1 MATWAEL
8 VKFIRRTY
16 EIVRDEPDEIRIM
29 LRFGLDIDEAER
41 GQVMIIAH
49 ETIEGS
55 GDWVQIATPFARVD
69 EVDLR
74 AVLEE
79 AGNTLVVGNVVIM
92 GDFLV
97 LRHTLPL
104 INLDGNEFVEPLN
117 LLGGSAEQLEKH
129 FTGRDDF

>member
-8 VKFIRRTY
+8 ATFIRRTY
-16 EIVRDEPDEIRIM
+16 EVVRDEPDEIRIR
-29 LRFGLDIDEAER
+29 LRFDADIDEAER

-49 ETIEGS
+49 ETIAGA
-55 GDWVQIATPFARVD
+55 GDWVQIATPFAQAD

-79 AGNTLVVGNVVIM
+79 AGGTLVVGSVVIM
-92 GDFLV
+92 GDYVV

-104 INLDGNEFVEPLN
+104 INLDDNEFIEPLH
-117 LLGGSAEQLEKH
+117 LVAGAAEQFEKT